1 MCYDNT
7 AARHNLTVSA
17 AGNITI
23 NGTADAGFKL
33 DVNGT
38 GRFGSRLTVL
48 ATSGGNGVDIVGRSG
63 DSFGFLTFKNNA
75 NNAINGEIGISDA
88 QNMLFYTGASVKLT
102 IASSGAATFSSS
114 VTATKTA
121 KNTYGIQ
128 IAGAFYGAPRL
139 QVYDLAA
146 DPNGYMGLGTDMS
159 GAPYELSNYF
169 PRTAG
174 LGRWSVGSWAG
185 DFGTGQ
191 YVSGYNEKLFIT
203 ESAAGFNVALTV
215 GSGGLAGRLSVRG
228 TTNDSSAFS
237 FEAANSSGNS
247 LFLVRND
254 GNVGIGVNP
263 ATKFHVEGATV
274 SYGQLRFLNTS
285 SSGEASFNIGRTNQT
300 LEQRWTIGQGVAG
313 IGDSFG
319 FYTGG
324 SSRVNLQTNGN
335 VLIGT
340 TTDNGARLQVNGNI
354 SAGNI
359 SAVTNT
365 IGTVDMGLS
374 GGGYATLGYNIQY
387 TSTANTYQF
396 KVTDTSWMADFGNA
410 NLFRIRYAAGAAGN
424 TISYSNLLT
433 INTSGAATFLSS
445 VTANG
450 TMSLDNDGTY
460 GSTYKTLGFTGNTNG
475 FHRIFAGTA
484 DNLYISSAT
493 SRGIEFWTNGATST
507 KMIITSGGNIGVGTN
522 NPTPHNGSN
531 ALIIQGGG
539 GGRAIMEL
547 HDSSAGGKAVFQ
559 QVAGTTYVGS
569 LAKGGGSG
577 DLILL
582 SNGTGTSAAESVY
595 VKANGNVLI
604 GTSTD
609 SGAKLY
615 VDGDIRT
622 GVLDTGYVSGFWK
635 LGRAVIG
642 TQPSETHQIIVEI
655 NGALFTIGA
664 AAL

>member
-1 MCYDNT
+1 
-7 AARHNLTVSA
+7 
-17 AGNITI
+17 
-23 NGTADAGFKL
+23 
-33 DVNGT
+33 
-38 GRFGSRLTVL
+38 
-48 ATSGGNGVDIVGRSG
+48 
-63 DSFGFLTFKNNA
+63 
-75 NNAINGEIGISDA
+75 
-88 QNMLFYTGASVKLT
+88 
-102 IASSGAATFSSS
+102 
-114 VTATKTA
+114 
-121 KNTYGIQ
+121 
-128 IAGAFYGAPRL
+128 
-139 QVYDLAA
+139 
-146 DPNGYMGLGTDMS
+146 
-159 GAPYELSNYF
+159 
-169 PRTAG
+169 
-174 LGRWSVGSWAG
+174 
-185 DFGTGQ
+185 
-191 YVSGYNEKLFIT
+191 
-203 ESAAGFNVALTV
+203 
-215 GSGGLAGRLSVRG
+215 
-228 TTNDSSAFS
+228 
-237 FEAANSSGNS
+237 
-247 LFLVRND
+247 
-254 GNVGIGVNP
+254 
-263 ATKFHVEGATV
+263 
-274 SYGQLRFLNTS
+274 
-285 SSGEASFNIGRTNQT
+285 
-300 LEQRWTIGQGVAG
+300 
-313 IGDSFG
+313 
-319 FYTGG
+319 
-324 SSRVNLQTNGN
+324 
-335 VLIGT
+335 
-340 TTDNGARLQVNGNI
+340 
-354 SAGNI
+354 
-359 SAVTNT
+359 
-365 IGTVDMGLS
+365 
-374 GGGYATLGYNIQY
+374 
-387 TSTANTYQF
+387 
-396 KVTDTSWMADFGNA
+396 MADFGNA